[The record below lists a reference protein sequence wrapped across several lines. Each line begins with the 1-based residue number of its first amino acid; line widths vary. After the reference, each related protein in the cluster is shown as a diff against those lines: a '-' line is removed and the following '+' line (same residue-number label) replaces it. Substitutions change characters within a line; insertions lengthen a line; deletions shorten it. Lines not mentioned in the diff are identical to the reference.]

1 MRSHTVVDS
10 PCGPLT
16 LVAEDD
22 ALCGLYMHQQRHR
35 PAEPTFGSRGFGDVF
50 ARAETQLKEY
60 FAGQRREFDLPLTF
74 GGTPFQRAVW
84 SALLEIPYGE
94 TASYGELAR
103 LLGKP
108 SAARAVGLANGKNPI
123 SIIVPCHR
131 VLGSTCSLTGYGGG
145 LERKQY
151 LLDFE
156 RRPTQEGHRGD
167 GVHCGVRSAAS
178 GPARGGARGSG
189 MEGSADREDLR

>member
-16 LVAEDD
+16 LVAEDA
-22 ALCGLYMHQQRHR
+22 ALCGLYMHEQRHR
-35 PAEPTFGSRGFGDVF
+35 PAEATFGAPGSAEVF
-50 ARAETQLKEY
+50 ARTEIQLKEY
-60 FAGQRREFDLPLTF
+60 FAGQRREFDLPLAF
-74 GGTPFQRAVW
+74 AGTPFQRTVW
-84 SALLEIPYGE
+84 TALLEIPYGE
-94 TASYGELAR
+94 TASYGELAQ

-131 VLGSTCSLTGYGGG
+131 VLGSTGSLTGYGGG
-145 LERKQY
+145 LERKRY

-156 RRPTQEGHRGD
+156 RRPST
-167 GVHCGVRSAAS
+167 
-178 GPARGGARGSG
+178 
-189 MEGSADREDLR
+189 REAPSTSV